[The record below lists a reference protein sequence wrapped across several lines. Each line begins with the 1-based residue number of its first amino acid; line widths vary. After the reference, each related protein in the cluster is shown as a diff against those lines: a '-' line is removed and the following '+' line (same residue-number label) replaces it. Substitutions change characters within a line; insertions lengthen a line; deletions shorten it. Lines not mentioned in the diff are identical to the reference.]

1 MNLYSFFIKN
11 DLTFI
16 AKCRKIKSNLK
27 GNNMI
32 KTRTA
37 IAGVVFATMIN
48 GFISINMFKNQSKF
62 YSNEVDKL
70 LASNDKLHT
79 ELEEFY
85 KYGVEV
91 NVTMYQPVY
100 PQTDNSPD
108 ITADGT
114 KIRISKA
121 SEYKFVALS
130 RNLLKRWG
138 GPFDYGDFIL
148 IKGTKNKD
156 GVYQVRDTMNPKWV
170 NVVDI
175 LESINV
181 KPYKYEN
188 VHIYKMNWT
197 DNLALINNDKQS

>member
-1 MNLYSFFIKN
+1 
-11 DLTFI
+11 
-16 AKCRKIKSNLK
+16 
-27 GNNMI
+27 MI
-32 KTRTA
+32 STNKA
-37 IAGVVFATMIN
+37 IAGVVLITLLN
-48 GFISINMFKNQSKF
+48 GFVSVNMFKQQSGF

-70 LASNDKLHT
+70 LTDNKKLHT
-79 ELEEFY
+79 ELTEFY

-91 NVTMYQPVY
+91 DVTMYQPIY

-121 SEYKFVALS
+121 SDYKYVALS

-138 GPFDYGDFIL
+138 GPFDYGDFIY
-148 IKGTKNKD
+148 IRGTKDKD
-156 GVYQVRDTMNPKWV
+156 GVYNVRDTMNPKFV
-170 NVVDI
+170 NYVDI
-175 LESINV
+175 LESVSV

-197 DNLALINNDKQS
+197 DNLALIKDKKS